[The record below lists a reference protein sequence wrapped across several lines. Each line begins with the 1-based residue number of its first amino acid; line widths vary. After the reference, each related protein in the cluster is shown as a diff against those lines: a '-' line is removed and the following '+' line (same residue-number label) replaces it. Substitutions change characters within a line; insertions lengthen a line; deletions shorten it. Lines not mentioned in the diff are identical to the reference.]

1 MSNYSVDQASGQK
14 RGRRLSPRLKRA
26 LLIAAVVLGAGGVAI
41 QFVPVKGIGVNPEER
56 YVVKAPPEVLAV
68 LQKAC
73 FDCHTNE
80 TRWPWYAKIA
90 PGSWLM
96 ASDVKKGRAHMNMS
110 EWTDDDPDAR
120 HLDME
125 NAWDEI
131 AEGNMPPW
139 FYQVMPNHFDAFLS
153 DKEKELLKGWLLAH
167 KTTAPSGKQ
176 ASTGSQPAPPAGAN

>member
-14 RGRRLSPRLKRA
+14 PGRRLPPRLKRA

-56 YVVKAPPEVLAV
+56 YAVKAPPEVLAV

-96 ASDVKKGRAHMNMS
+96 ARDVKKGRAHMNMS
-110 EWTDDDPDAR
+110 EWTDDDAETR
-120 HLDME
+120 QLDME

-131 AEGNMPPW
+131 AEGEMPPW
-139 FYQVMPNHFDAFLS
+139 FYKIMPNHLDAILS

-167 KTTAPSGKQ
+167 KTTAPAVKQ
-176 ASTGSQPAPPAGAN
+176 ASTGSEPAPPSN